1 MPAKWDPDKR
11 DDFRRLLKSG
21 EYQTRRN
28 NLMAAMRGGVMPV
41 GVVAREWSKVLT
53 DAAQE
58 LFGCGSGRR
67 RLFGGRTAKRWFQ
80 QCKEE
85 YPALQVA
92 LSRQD
97 SHAATEAR
105 RAFVNKKRR
114 VQRQLAQTAHQG
126 FLQDNK
132 HNPRRFWTAYK
143 KAPPS
148 LVP

>member
-1 MPAKWDPDKR
+1 
-11 DDFRRLLKSG
+11 
-21 EYQTRRN
+21 
-28 NLMAAMRGGVMPV
+28 MAALRGGLMLV

-67 RLFGGRTAKRWFQ
+67 RLFGGTTAKRWFQ
-80 QCKEE
+80 QCKAE
-85 YPALQVA
+85 YAALQA
-92 LSRQD
+92 ARSRQD
-97 SHAATEAR
+97 SHAAREAR

-114 VQRQLAQTAHQG
+114 VQRQLAQTAQQG
-126 FLQDNK
+126 FLQDIK

-143 KAPPS
+143 KGPPPS